1 MRLTPRPPSEFND
14 DNIFVMGS
22 KRTEVA
28 SVDVESGS
36 GAVSGPAFI
45 RLTGDTGS
53 LTRPSMLSS
62 RQLRPPRVG
71 DEVTVDHVRKVPL
84 QTAHGL
90 FVGLARFPL
99 PVHVGLSVG

>member
-53 LTRPSMLSS
+53 LTCGFLAVVPTGFEPVS
-62 RQLRPPRVG
+62 PR
-71 DEVTVDHVRKVPL
+71 
-84 QTAHGL
+84 
-90 FVGLARFPL
+90 
-99 PVHVGLSVG
+99 